1 MVLSEESMAETT
13 LDQHMAVMGRIIAKF
28 VSGGLTPHDIDSRG
42 VESFLDTPEDKEVFE
57 AVIVWMLDE
66 GIIRA
71 KKMNQTMDGTLFLAA
86 AQLTA
91 KGLAIVKQPL
101 PGGDTI
107 EKRVQSQTGGNQ
119 FWSSIGDLVGG
130 IAGGFTKSIAG
141 GG

>member
-1 MVLSEESMAETT
+1 MAESI
-13 LDQHMAVMGRIIAKF
+13 LDQHMAVMGRVIAKF
-28 VSGGLTPHDIDSRG
+28 VSSGLMLHNIDSRG
-42 VESFLDTPEDKEVFE
+42 VEKFLGTPEDKKVFE

-71 KKMNQTMDGTLFLAA
+71 KNVSTIMDGTIHLAA

-107 EKRVQSQTGGNQ
+107 EKRVQSETGGNA

-130 IAGGFTKSIAG
+130 FAGGFTKTIAG

>member
-1 MVLSEESMAETT
+1 
-13 LDQHMAVMGRIIAKF
+13 MAVVGQVMARF
-28 VSGGLTPHDIDSRG
+28 VSEGLLGQPIDTFAPEAFLG
-42 VESFLDTPEDKEVFE
+42 VPADPRTFE
-57 AVIVWMLDE
+57 AVITWMLDE
-66 GIIRA
+66 GIIRG
-71 KKMNQTMDGTLFLAA
+71 KERIQTIDGRLRIIAV
-86 AQLTA
+86 QLTS

-130 IAGGFTKSIAG
+130 FAGGFTKSIAG